1 MMEIMLHL
9 DTKASQSMSDLMMH
23 YGVKSRAEIISK
35 AMALLQTATYVSKTN
50 GELLA
55 RKGSHETKIVIS

>member
-1 MMEIMLHL
+1 MTEITINL
-9 DTKASQSMSDLMMH
+9 DVKASQSMHELMSY
-23 YGVKSRAEIISK
+23 YGVKSKAAIISK
-35 AMALLQTATYVSKTN
+35 AMALLKTATYISKTN